1 MPLASPP
8 TRVLTT
14 FARSMVAGVAP
25 SPPPV
30 TLVHGVFGAGK
41 SYLLAAIAL
50 FVTRAAPL
58 FAAAGAAVKVL
69 IASST
74 NVAGAPAAP
83 HGPPQKGWT

>member
-1 MPLASPP
+1 MPASAIRVAL

-14 FARSMVAGVAP
+14 FARSMAAGAAP
-25 SPPPV
+25 PPPPV

-50 FVTRAAPL
+50 FVTRTAPM
-58 FAAAGAAVKVL
+58 FDAAGAAVKVL

-74 NVAGAPAAP
+74 NVAGASASPRGP
-83 HGPPQKGWT
+83 H